1 MFRNDR
7 GIARPAARVRRSD
20 VLKLQWFARNRNTSV
35 AKLDANRAMF
45 FRKIRA
51 GIVAI
56 VCNSGYVYA
65 PEVVTGSCLVGGKKA
80 EIAVGVVPG
89 DCHWGGGGW
98 GHPFEGL
105 LAWQDELA
113 GSSPR
118 ALLSSMFGL
127 RHQAPVR

>member
-1 MFRNDR
+1 MYLNYSGLPAIAILPLRNWTR
-7 GIARPAARVRRSD
+7 IEACSSVRSG
-20 VLKLQWFARNRNTSV
+20 V
-35 AKLDANRAMF
+35 
-45 FRKIRA
+45 

-65 PEVVTGSCLVGGKKA
+65 AEVVTGSCLVGGKKA

-89 DCHWGGGGW
+89 DCHWAGGGRGDPFQGW
-98 GHPFEGL
+98 

-118 ALLSSMFGL
+118 ARLSGLFGL
-127 RHQAPVR
+127 RHQASVR